1 MKLVIVLC
9 LAAVACAQSDKEA
22 RIVNQQYQINED
34 GSYDSTYETSNGIR
48 ASEDGISYPGN
59 EPETGNYVRTGSY
72 SYEWEGVTY
81 TVTWQA
87 DENGFFAEGDHI
99 PKAPLV

>member
-1 MKLVIVLC
+1 MLFKGNIGIVPDHC
-9 LAAVACAQSDKEA
+9 SPV
-22 RIVNQQYQINED
+22 
-34 GSYDSTYETSNGIR
+34 DSHIYHPCFSFHRYETSNGIQ
-48 ASEDGISYPGN
+48 ASEDGISYPGD

-87 DENGFFAEGDHI
+87 DENGFFAEGAHI
-99 PKAPLV
+99 PGSPQL

>member
-1 MKLVIVLC
+1 M
-9 LAAVACAQSDKEA
+9 LAGRLTHLSPIFPFH
-22 RIVNQQYQINED
+22 R
-34 GSYDSTYETSNGIR
+34 YETSNGIQ
-48 ASEDGISYPGN
+48 ASEDGISYPGD

-99 PKAPLV
+99 PKK